1 MKMRITE
8 KAMMILHYYN
18 KNNNGNN
25 NNDLKNGQNYILEKK
40 KLWLEQDTS
49 QIYTPKIY
57 FIER

>member
-25 NNDLKNGQNYILEKK
+25 NNDLKNGQNYNLEKK
-40 KLWLEQDTS
+40 KL
-49 QIYTPKIY
+49 
-57 FIER
+57 